1 MDICNNIIIGGGGGL
16 RTEGVSPRKRNSQSS
31 QSTDIDVPHLKA
43 QKANTHLE
51 HWCLLD
57 VFTKP
62 HTLSHTGIICTI
74 GMYKALF
81 QLLTYKNA
89 DLITHVKLLYYIQ
102 CMNFINCILHFHHN
116 YSHYI
121 QCTCI
126 SASKY
131 IYFFMLQRMR

>member
-31 QSTDIDVPHLKA
+31 QSTNIDVPHLKA

-81 QLLTYKNA
+81 QLLTLQKCRLNHSCETV
-89 DLITHVKLLYYIQ
+89 ILYT
-102 CMNFINCILHFHHN
+102 MHEFHKLHFAF
-116 YSHYI
+116 SP
-121 QCTCI
+121 
-126 SASKY
+126 
-131 IYFFMLQRMR
+131 